1 MQEHLEKGNQVLLFL
16 NRRGFAPVLLC
27 HECGWIDECHH
38 CEKPYT
44 YHQHQRVLRCHHCG
58 AQKNSA
64 DAMWSLR
71 FNAFSH
77 NGFRH
82 GTTGGN
88 LKSTFP
94 TI

>member
-1 MQEHLEKGNQVLLFL
+1 M
-16 NRRGFAPVLLC
+16 LLC

-58 AQKNSA
+58 AQKTVP
-64 DAMWSLR
+64 MQWWSLW

-77 NGFRH
+77 NGV
-82 GTTGGN
+82 GTEQLEET
-88 LKSTFP
+88 LKARFPQYNIARIDRDSTA
-94 TI
+94 TKRQA